1 MENSSVQSYL
11 LVIRQ
16 KEVLGMTQK
25 LPHLVRTATKST
37 VSGCVF
43 YCYVTNHLYGLY
55 VYGQMFSA
63 TQSQNQ
69 HEFTSEYLRF
79 LLVIFFYLVANP

>member
-25 LPHLVRTATKST
+25 LPHLVGTATKST
-37 VSGCVF
+37 VSGCAF
-43 YCYVTNHLYGLY
+43 YCYVTNHLY

-69 HEFTSEYLRF
+69 HEFTGEYLRF
-79 LLVIFFYLVANP
+79 LLVIFYYLVANP